1 MGCKNCGADIKNEEE
16 ISLNVSIR
24 KRLSFNDI
32 EITSLRAQSFNE
44 KEIDIERVFFKNI
57 NPSEYNQTI

>member
-16 ISLNVSIR
+16 ISLNLSIH

-44 KEIDIERVFFKNI
+44 KEIYIDRVFFKNI
-57 NPSEYNQTI
+57 HPAK